1 MTTQPT
7 THRTLYWQQEPTG
20 WIAASV
26 AGQVEMFPDLG
37 SCARYLSYN
46 YPDTDFE
53 FVEVTEN
60 TWAALYEQGVFFDDW
75 S

>member
-1 MTTQPT
+1 MTLQPT
-7 THRTLYWQQEPTG
+7 MKRNLYWQQEPTG

-37 SCARYLSYN
+37 SCLRYLSCN

-53 FVEVTEN
+53 PVEVTEA
-60 TWAALYEQGVFFDDW
+60 TWRDLYEQGVFFNDW

>member
-1 MTTQPT
+1 MTTPT
-7 THRTLYWQQEPTG
+7 IQRTLYWQQEPTG
-20 WIAASV
+20 WIAASI

-37 SCARYLSYN
+37 SCARYLSFN
-46 YPDTDFE
+46 YPDTDFD
-53 FVEVTEN
+53 FVEVTES